1 MRYHLTGTMLRRVL
15 PLFLAFLLFAFD
27 GFKLYLKDG
36 SFHVVREYKVLEDR
50 VRYYSIERSEWEEIP
65 TDLVDLKK
73 TESERQSRAEE
84 EKKSAAAE
92 AQEDAFEKELR
103 KEIGMIPPDPGLY
116 LVSSGLVRTF
126 KVAELK
132 VQSNKKR
139 SVLKIITPV
148 PLVAGKSTVEI
159 DGEESSQV
167 ISGLRPTFY
176 FRLSQERRFGIV
188 KTQKKKGVRVVAV
201 WNIIPVSNEIISERE
216 DVDIFRQQVG
226 SGLYKIW
233 PSKPLEPGDY
243 AVIEFTE
250 GTNEIQV
257 WDFRVVP
264 PATSEKN

>member
-1 MRYHLTGTMLRRVL
+1 MRYHLTGTMLGRVL
-15 PLFLAFLLFAFD
+15 PLFLAVVLCAFD

-36 SFHVVREYKVLEDR
+36 SYHVVREYKVLEDR
-50 VRYYSIERSEWEEIP
+50 VRYYSIERSDWEEIP

-73 TESERQSRAEE
+73 TEGERQARIDE
-84 EKKSAAAE
+84 EKKAAAADAE
-92 AQEDAFEKELR
+92 EDAFEKELR
-103 KEIGMIPPDPGLY
+103 KEIGMIPHEPGLY
-116 LVSSGLVRTF
+116 LVSAGLVRTF
-126 KVAELK
+126 KPAELK
-132 VQSNKKR
+132 VQNSKKR
-139 SVLKIITPV
+139 NVLKAISPV

-176 FRLSQERRFGIV
+176 YRLTQERRFGIV
-188 KTQKKKGVRVVAV
+188 KTQAKKGVRVVAV
-201 WNIIPVSNEIISERE
+201 WNIIPVSNEVVSDRL

-250 GTNEIQV
+250 GTNEIQA
-257 WDFRVVP
+257 WDFRVVA